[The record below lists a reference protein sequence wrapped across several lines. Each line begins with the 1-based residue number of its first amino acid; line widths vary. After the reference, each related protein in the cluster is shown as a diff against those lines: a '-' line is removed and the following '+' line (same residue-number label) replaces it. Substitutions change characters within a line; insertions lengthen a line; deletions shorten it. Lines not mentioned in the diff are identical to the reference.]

1 MKISSKM
8 FKYLA
13 LAGAIVASAAY
24 AQNQGAM
31 CGQTCSAAAQ
41 QASDA
46 ARTSIT
52 QQMYQSC
59 GQIADSTARNQC
71 FLAVPTEANK
81 QASQVYTSVYNSCMG
96 SCMAGGH

>member
-24 AQNQGAM
+24 ADQTA
-31 CGQTCSAAAQ
+31 CSQTCAVAAQ
-41 QASDA
+41 QASDS
-46 ARTSIT
+46 ARASIS

-59 GQIADSTARNQC
+59 GQIADQTARNQC
-71 FLAVPTEANK
+71 FIAVPTAANN
-81 QASQVYTSVYNSCMG
+81 QASQVYTSVYNQCMG
-96 SCMAGGH
+96 SCPH

>member
-13 LAGAIVASAAY
+13 IAGALVASAAY
-24 AQNQGAM
+24 AQDALTM
-31 CGQTCSAAAQ
+31 CSKTCSAAAQ

-46 ARTSIT
+46 ARTSIS

-59 GQIADSTARNQC
+59 GQIADQTARNQC
-71 FLAVPTEANK
+71 FIAVPTAANN
-81 QASQVYTSVYNSCMG
+81 QASQVYTSVYNQCMG
-96 SCMAGGH
+96 SCPH

>member
-13 LAGAIVASAAY
+13 IAGALVASAAY
-24 AQNQGAM
+24 AQSGCNM
-31 CGQTCSAAAQ
+31 TCAVAAQ

-46 ARTSIT
+46 ARTSIS

-59 GQIADSTARNQC
+59 GQIADQTARNQC
-71 FLAVPTEANK
+71 FAGVPAAANN
-81 QASQVYTSVYNSCMG
+81 QASQVYTSVYNQCMG
-96 SCMAGGH
+96 SCPH

>member
-13 LAGAIVASAAY
+13 IAGALVASAAF
-24 AQNQGAM
+24 ADAGSM
-31 CGQTCSAAAQ
+31 CSATCSQAAQ

-59 GQIADSTARNQC
+59 GQIADPTARNQC

-81 QASQVYTSVYNSCMG
+81 QASQVYTSVYNQCMG
-96 SCMAGGH
+96 SCPH